1 MSITIMKNK
10 NVIPGYYD
18 SFPEDFLWGGA
29 VAANQCEGAWLSGG
43 KGLDLASCFPN
54 GIHHHYVGHP
64 QPGQYYAQEEGI
76 DFYNRYKED
85 IKLFSELGLKI
96 FRTSINWTRIFPQGD
111 ELQPNEEGLKF
122 YDDLFDELLKNGI
135 QPLIT
140 LSHYETPMGLV
151 EKYGSWR
158 NRKLIGFYERYC
170 EVVFNRYKDKV
181 KHWITFNEINNMRRN
196 PDYVAGILFDGT
208 EINKVEIVYQAN
220 HHMFVANAKAVKL
233 CREIIPD
240 AKIGCMLASSNVY
253 PNNCNPVAVFETQD
267 LRRRSLY
274 FSDVMLRG
282 YYPTYVYRLWQENN
296 CNIEILDDDL
306 ALIQSYTND
315 FLAFSYYKTTT
326 HEAGQAFFGDT
337 GGDIGTPNPY
347 LQTTDWGWQIDPMGF
362 RYTLNELWDRY
373 QVPLFPV
380 ENGLGAV
387 DTVVEGKIHDP
398 YRVDYLRSHLSAM
411 KQAVRD
417 GVRVMGYTWWGPID
431 IVSAGTGE
439 MKKRYGFIYVDK
451 DNSGNGTLKRIKKDS
466 FEYYQKIITTN
477 GAEL

>member
-1 MSITIMKNK
+1 MTKIVGSTPI
-10 NVIPGYYD
+10 GYNN

-29 VAANQCEGAWLSGG
+29 VAANQCEGAWLSDG

-54 GIHHHYVGHP
+54 GIHHHFVGHP
-64 QPGQYYAQEEGI
+64 QSDKYYALRDGI

-85 IKLFSELGLKI
+85 IQLFKELGLKI

-111 ELQPNEEGLKF
+111 EATPNEAGLKF

-135 QPLIT
+135 KPLIT

-158 NRKLIGFYERYC
+158 NRKLIDFYARYC
-170 EVVFNRYKDKV
+170 EVVFTRYKHKV
-181 KHWITFNEINNMRRN
+181 KCWITFNEINNMRRN
-196 PDYVAGILFDGT
+196 PDYVAGIIFNHEDL
-208 EINKVEIVYQAN
+208 NKQEVVFQAN
-220 HHMFVANAKAVKL
+220 HHMFVANAKAIKL

-240 AKIGCMLASSNVY
+240 AQIGCMLGSSNVY
-253 PNNCNPVAVFETQD
+253 PNNCDPIAVLETQE
-267 LRRRSLY
+267 LRRRSLFY
-274 FSDVMLRG
+274 SDVMLRG
-282 YYPTYVYRLWQENN
+282 YYPAYIYRLWNEHN
-296 CNIEILDDDL
+296 CKLIITDEDL
-306 ALIQSYTND
+306 ALIKNYTND

-326 HEAGQAFFGDT
+326 HEAGQPFFGDT

-347 LQTTDWGWQIDPMGF
+347 LETTAWGWQIDSVGF

-373 QVPLFPV
+373 QKPLFPV

-387 DTVVEGKIHDP
+387 DVVEDGKIHDA
-398 YRVDYLRSHLSAM
+398 YRVDYLRQHLMAL
-411 KQAVRD
+411 KEAIRD
-417 GVRVMGYTWWGPID
+417 GVNVMGYTWWGPID

-451 DNSGNGTLKRIKKDS
+451 DNEGHGTLQRIKKDS
-466 FEYYQKIITTN
+466 FAWYQNIIMTN